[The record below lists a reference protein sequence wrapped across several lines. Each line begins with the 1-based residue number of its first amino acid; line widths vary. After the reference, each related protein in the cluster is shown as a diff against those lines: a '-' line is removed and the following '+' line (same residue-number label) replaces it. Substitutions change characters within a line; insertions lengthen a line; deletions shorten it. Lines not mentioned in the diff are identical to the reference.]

1 MPIEINAPIVIISEG
16 EADKSF
22 LKALAAKYI
31 DDGICCFPFPNSKFH
46 SSSMFSNM
54 LSAIRADVI
63 GFGMVKGIIIVADSC
78 DSPTATLA
86 TVISQIN
93 EAKNY
98 PIPSKLGEVVTEDG
112 LPALAVITLPGF
124 EISGGLE
131 SLFAA
136 EIGNRYASVFSDA
149 KVFLGKSPAG
159 LDGWNTEKQAKALY
173 AVMVAATHRDDPSR
187 SASFAFRSPA
197 TVMIDSE
204 IFDPIGTILADII
217 RDMLSN

>member
-1 MPIEINAPIVIISEG
+1 MPIEINAPIVILSEG

-22 LKALAAKYI
+22 LKALSSKYA
-31 DDGICCFPFPNSKFH
+31 DNNSCCFPFPNNKFH

-63 GFGMVKGIIIVADSC
+63 GFGMVKGVIIVADSC
-78 DSPTATLA
+78 DSPESTLA
-86 TVISQIN
+86 TVISQIK

-98 PIPSKLGEVVTEDG
+98 PIPSKLGEVATEDG
-112 LPALAVITLPGF
+112 LPALAVVTLPGF

-136 EIGNRYASVFSDA
+136 EMGNRFPSVLYDA
-149 KVFLGKSPAG
+149 KTFLGNSPAG
-159 LDGWNTEKQAKALY
+159 MDGWNTEKQAKSLY
-173 AVMVAATHRDDPSR
+173 AAMVAATHRDDPSR

-204 IFDPIGTILADII
+204 IFDPIGKILSDII
-217 RDMLSN
+217 KDMLSY